1 METSLNNF
9 ERLTGTLFDTAADM
23 GLRII
28 MAIVIYFVG
37 KFVIR
42 RIIRGLNKLRGFGK
56 IDVTARNYILN
67 FTKAVLYIVLVVS
80 IVTLLGVPMTS
91 VVAVIASAGVAVGL
105 AMQGAL
111 SNFAGGIML
120 LIFRPFSVGD
130 YIKTGEYEGYVRS
143 IKLVYTVIRTFDN
156 RIISLPNGNLMNST
170 IVNATA
176 EDRRRVDLTFEV
188 SADEPASK
196 VQDVMLE
203 AAGKCGA
210 ALTDPAPVA
219 VVTGSVPGGLVYT
232 VRVWTETKDYWTVY
246 EGLMEDIPMALNA
259 AGITRPAAP
268 VRVQGQN

>member
-1 METSLNNF
+1 
-9 ERLTGTLFDTAADM
+9 
-23 GLRII
+23 
-28 MAIVIYFVG
+28 
-37 KFVIR
+37 
-42 RIIRGLNKLRGFGK
+42 
-56 IDVTARNYILN
+56 
-67 FTKAVLYIVLVVS
+67 
-80 IVTLLGVPMTS
+80 
-91 VVAVIASAGVAVGL
+91 
-105 AMQGAL
+105 MQGAL

-210 ALTDPAPVA
+210 ALSDPAPVA

-268 VRVQGQN
+268 VRVQGQ